1 VLRLAKTIKCIIMLN
16 DYKNHVYNPFMPG
29 IITHPIRLHSI
40 ALPKGG
46 GGGEVLGGAGWW
58 GGADGRDVG

>member
-1 VLRLAKTIKCIIMLN
+1 MAGRERDGSKDGSEIERVLRLAKTIKCIIMLN

-40 ALPKGG
+40 ALRS
-46 GGGEVLGGAGWW
+46 GWP
-58 GGADGRDVG
+58 